1 MKLDGMPPVW
11 GRRSGIGILL
21 LALVAAGA
29 AAQQDELTL
38 PPRLEPGPGEA
49 RLEPPDPEKAPA
61 LEEIVVIGG
70 SQWRLPDLGSSWR
83 AEHEEEADHGRI
95 NVSFLPLYDPENAD
109 PNVDLFPR
117 DREMRR
123 VGFIEV
129 FKIRFG
135 GRSRVDSE

>member
-1 MKLDGMPPVW
+1 MSLRRTPL
-11 GRRSGIGILL
+11 GRRARSAIGVVL
-21 LALVAAGA
+21 LALVAAGVG
-29 AAQQDELTL
+29 AQENELVL

-70 SQWRLPDLGSSWR
+70 SEWRLPDLGSSWR
-83 AEHEEEADHGRI
+83 AEHEDEEDHGRI
-95 NVSFLPLYDPENAD
+95 DVSFLPLYDPENAD

-135 GRSRVDSE
+135 GRSRTDSE